1 LYLEVVERVVQAEN
15 AMKVILQLPLVEHVS
30 TENLRA
36 LGF

>member
-1 LYLEVVERVVQAEN
+1 LYLEVVVRVVQAEN
-15 AMKVILQLPLVEHVS
+15 AMTVTLVEHVS